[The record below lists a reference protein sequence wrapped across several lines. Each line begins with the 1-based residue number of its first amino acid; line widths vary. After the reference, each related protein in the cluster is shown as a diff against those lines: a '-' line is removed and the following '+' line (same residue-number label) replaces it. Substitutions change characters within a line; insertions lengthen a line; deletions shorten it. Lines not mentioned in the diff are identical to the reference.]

1 MSGFDDRIAQLRARF
16 IVRARE
22 DRNILREAQRDGD
35 RARLREIAHSLAGN
49 GGIFGFPE
57 ISAAASAVEDAL
69 DENVPE
75 DALRALCG
83 QLDERLAAVG

>member
-1 MSGFDDRIAQLRARF
+1 MSGFDDRMAQLRARF

-22 DRNILREAQRDGD
+22 DRNALREGGGAGD

-57 ISAAASAVEDAL
+57 ISAAASAIEDAL
-69 DENVPE
+69 DE
-75 DALRALCG
+75 DAPAETLDRLCR
-83 QLDERLAAVG
+83 QLDDRLAALA